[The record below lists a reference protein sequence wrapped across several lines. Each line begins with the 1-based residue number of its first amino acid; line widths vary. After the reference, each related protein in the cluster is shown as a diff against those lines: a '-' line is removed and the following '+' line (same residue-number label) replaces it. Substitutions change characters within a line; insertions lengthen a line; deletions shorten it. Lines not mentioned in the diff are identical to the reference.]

1 MSNARE
7 HIFARLNAAGI
18 QSAPDTP
25 IPPGPE
31 PVARTHAEKVDQF
44 QQLMEAVR
52 TEVHRV
58 AADQWVAKLLE
69 IIQAKSIQSLV
80 YAPQTSIGKA
90 LEGAAAKTPNDLT
103 LVPYV
108 AEIEDFKA
116 DLFEAD
122 AGITSTLGGIAD
134 TGALIVWPTAQ
145 EPRLM
150 SLVPH
155 IHIALVEA
163 QHIHTDFAE
172 AMQQLD
178 YAAGMPTNAL
188 LISGPSKTADIEF
201 TLAFGV
207 HGPKEL
213 VVLILED

>member
-1 MSNARE
+1 MSSAKEN
-7 HIFARLNAAGI
+7 IFARLNSAGLPP
-18 QSAPDTP
+18 APDAP
-25 IPPGPE
+25 LPPGPD
-31 PVARTHAEKVDQF
+31 PVKLPQADIVDLF
-44 QQLMEAVR
+44 QHLMEAVR

-58 AADQWVAKLLE
+58 AADQWDAKLME
-69 IIQAKSIQSLV
+69 IVQAKSIQSLV
-80 YAPQTSIGKA
+80 YAPETPIG
-90 LEGAAAKTPNDLT
+90 ETVERAAAKAKDAPT

-108 AEIEDFKA
+108 KTVEEFKS

-122 AGITSTLGGIAD
+122 ASITSTLGGIAD
-134 TGALIVWPTAQ
+134 TGALIVWPSSK

-155 IHIALVEA
+155 IHIAVVEA
-163 QHIHTDFAE
+163 QQIYANFSE
-172 AMQQLD
+172 AMQKLN
-178 YAAGMPTNAL
+178 YAGGMPTNAL

-213 VVLILED
+213 VVLILDD